1 MPGAGSQLLELHKMT
16 QLRPAV
22 REMHLIISV
31 LDEAASS
38 QPMQKT
44 YFPLLYLLP
53 HLISSQK
60 LKSFLCLKG
69 SKLDL

>member
-1 MPGAGSQLLELHKMT
+1 MPGTGSQLLELHKMT

-22 REMHLIISV
+22 REMYLIISV

-44 YFPLLYLLP
+44 SFPLLYLLP
-53 HLISSQK
+53 HPISSQK
-60 LKSFLCLKG
+60 NKSFLCLKG